1 VQLYAVVFVGVAART
16 RRGRRK
22 IEPKAA
28 RRQPSIEPSLE
39 MTMSQ
44 RHFLIAILL
53 LALLAGAAMA
63 QDVRQYRADDTVN
76 PREVA
81 DILGQPTQAEPAMKM
96 RSIRL
101 LDGEPSPTKGQAA
114 RRTDALSLPVQF
126 AFDSADIQP
135 SARKQLDALAEG
147 IRLLP
152 ETKAVQVQG
161 HTDATG
167 SEKYN
172 ELLSQRRAIAVKNYL
187 VAAGI
192 DAARL
197 HAVGKGQHAP
207 LPGTDPYAAENR
219 RVQFRG
225 E

>member
-1 VQLYAVVFVGVAART
+1 
-16 RRGRRK
+16 
-22 IEPKAA
+22 
-28 RRQPSIEPSLE
+28 
-39 MTMSQ
+39 MSH
-44 RHFLIAILL
+44 RHLLIANLL
-53 LALLAGAAMA
+53 LALLSGAAMA

-81 DILGQPTQAEPAMKM
+81 DILGQPAQAEPAMKM

-101 LDGEPSPTKGQAA
+101 LDGEPLPTKHLPSGAQDPAA

-126 AFDSADIQP
+126 GFDSAEIQP

-167 SEKYN
+167 SEQYN
-172 ELLSQRRAIAVKNYL
+172 ELLSHRRAQAVKNYL

-197 HAVGKGQHAP
+197 RAIGKGEHAP